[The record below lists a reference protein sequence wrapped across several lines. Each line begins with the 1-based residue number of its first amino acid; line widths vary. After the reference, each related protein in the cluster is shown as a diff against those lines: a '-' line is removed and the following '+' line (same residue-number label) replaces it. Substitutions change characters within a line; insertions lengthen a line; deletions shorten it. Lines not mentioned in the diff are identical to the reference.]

1 MNLLRAPLSG
11 RTWREFGYLLTGLPV
26 AVTAFSV
33 LITLFSASA
42 GLLVTFVGVPLLAFT
57 LLTARALGQLERARA
72 RALLGLDV
80 AEPEPVGLSAG
91 GSGPMARIGAV
102 LKNGASWRH
111 LLYGIVY
118 FPWALFSFVSGL
130 VLWTCGWS
138 MLTYPLWFWVFPTWT
153 DQPGLQLYG
162 DGEGNGVWLDS
173 PPEIALTSLAGLL
186 LVLGTPWW
194 FRALTAVDRLMVSG
208 LLGPSRLAAR
218 MWELESDRVTVT
230 DTASAD
236 LRRIERDLHDGAQA
250 RLVALAMDLGLAKE
264 KLTEDPE
271 AAARMVDEA
280 HGEVKAA
287 LTELRDLARGIHPA
301 ILTDRGLDAALSSLA
316 ARCTIP
322 VTVTVDT
329 TTRPAPAIESITYFT
344 ASELLQNISK
354 HANAHHATLDLWRT
368 DNRLLLQVT
377 DNGQGGATAHHGTG
391 LAGLAER
398 LDSVDGHLLIH
409 SPPGGPTTIT
419 AGLPWRDRTKTPTN
433 PLPEET
439 P

>member
-1 MNLLRAPLSG
+1 MSARPDLPDPPEPPGPAPTADTTADTTATATADKSAAAADQDERLPAPRAALSAVTWKEIAHLLANLPMDLLGFVYVCVWIFCGALLSV
-11 RTWREFGYLLTGLPV
+11 TVVGLPV
-26 AVTAFSV
+26 
-33 LITLFSASA
+33 L
-42 GLLVTFVGVPLLAFT
+42 
-57 LLTARALGQLERARA
+57 ALGLVGCRWFGSLERARA
-72 RALLGLDV
+72 RLLLDV
-80 AEPEPVGLSAG
+80 RVDDPSPLRAAQPGFLGWLWAQLSDPVA
-91 GSGPMARIGAV
+91 
-102 LKNGASWRH
+102 WRH
-111 LLYGIVY
+111 ALYCFVR
-118 FPWALFSFVSGL
+118 FPWGVLTFTVALVSL
-130 VLWTCGWS
+130 FAAWPLLPWVARL
-138 MLTYPLWFWVFPTWT
+138 LTL
-153 DQPGLQLYG
+153 G
-162 DGEGNGVWLDS
+162 DRAMVR
-173 PPEIALTSLAGLL
+173 GLL
-186 LVLGTPWW
+186 SPS
-194 FRALTAVDRLMVSG
+194 DG
-208 LLGPSRLAAR
+208 LELRIA
-218 MWELESDRVTVT
+218 ELESDRVTVT